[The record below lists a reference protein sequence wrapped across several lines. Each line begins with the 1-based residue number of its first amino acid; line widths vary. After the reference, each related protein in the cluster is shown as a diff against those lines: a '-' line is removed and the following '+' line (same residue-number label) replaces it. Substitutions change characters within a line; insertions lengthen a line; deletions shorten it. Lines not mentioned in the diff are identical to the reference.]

1 MSDYSRDQS
10 AEDEIHRHASS
21 FIRRSAE
28 LELDCPVRRAAW
40 LPGTSATLAHH
51 LARVACSGGL
61 MPEHIPDLYEPDDE
75 DGFPWDADI
84 GLLLSTEEQ
93 E

>member
-10 AEDEIHRHASS
+10 PADEVYRHAGSL
-21 FIRRSAE
+21 IGRSAK
-28 LELDCPVRRAAW
+28 LDLGCSIRRAAR
-40 LPGTSATLAHH
+40 LPGTPPAQPHH

-84 GLLLSTEEQ
+84 GLPLGTEE